1 MLDFVR
7 VSTRSV
13 KRGVID
19 IYPKFII
26 RGTSKDLMIRGQD
39 FYAVWNEEEK
49 LWSTSEDDC
58 LYLIDKEVD
67 KFYEENKNSFG
78 DNQIRVLHCWDS
90 DSGVIDKWH
99 KYCQ

>member
-49 LWSTSEDDC
+49 L
-58 LYLIDKEVD
+58 
-67 KFYEENKNSFG
+67 
-78 DNQIRVLHCWDS
+78 
-90 DSGVIDKWH
+90 
-99 KYCQ
+99 